1 MPLAKPSIMAK
12 RDTTTADAWAKLRN
26 LTAARIALG
35 RAGMSLP
42 TAPHL
47 EFQLAHARAR
57 DAVHAGLDTEAL
69 GEKLRGAGLEPLLLS
84 SAAPDRTTYLQRPDL
99 GRMLSPASQ
108 RLLDRRAK
116 SGRKAVAGTRP
127 TPQRRWDVVFAI
139 ADGRSALAVERD
151 ALGLL
156 NGLLPMLDRSEWTL
170 APVAVVAQGRV
181 AIGDEIGERL
191 GAGLVV
197 VLIGERPGLSA
208 PDSLGVYLT
217 WAPKV
222 CRLDAE
228 RNCISNIREGGQSYA
243 AAAATLF
250 YLMTEARRR
259 KVSGVALKDE
269 TIAPALPSAIG
280 PNFLGHQRA
289 AHDK

>member
-1 MPLAKPSIMAK
+1 MAK
-12 RDTTTADAWAKLRN
+12 RDTTTADVWAKLRN

-69 GEKLRGAGLEPLLLS
+69 GEQLRGAGLEPLLLT

-108 RLLDRRAK
+108 RLLDRRVK
-116 SGRKAVAGTRP
+116 SGRKAVVGGTRP
-127 TPQRRWDVVFAI
+127 TPQRCWDVVFAI
-139 ADGRSALAVERD
+139 ADGLSALAVERN

-156 NGLLPMLDRSEWTL
+156 RALLPMLDHNEWTL
-170 APVAVVAQGRV
+170 APVAVVAHGRV

-217 WAPKV
+217 WRPKV
-222 CRLDAE
+222 GRLDAE

-259 KVSGVALKDE
+259 KVSGVELKDE
-269 TIAPALPSAIG
+269 TVAPALPTAIG

-289 AHDK
+289 THDK

>member
-1 MPLAKPSIMAK
+1 
-12 RDTTTADAWAKLRN
+12 
-26 LTAARIALG
+26 
-35 RAGMSLP
+35 
-42 TAPHL
+42 
-47 EFQLAHARAR
+47 
-57 DAVHAGLDTEAL
+57 
-69 GEKLRGAGLEPLLLS
+69 
-84 SAAPDRTTYLQRPDL
+84 
-99 GRMLSPASQ
+99 MLSPASQ
-108 RLLDRRAK
+108 RLLDRRVK
-116 SGRKAVAGTRP
+116 SGRKAVVGGTRR
-127 TPQRRWDVVFAI
+127 TPQRRWDAAFAI
-139 ADGRSALAVERD
+139 ADGLSALAVERN

-156 NGLLPMLDRSEWTL
+156 RALLPMLDHNEWTL

-217 WAPKV
+217 WTPKV
-222 CRLDAE
+222 GRLDAE
-228 RNCISNIREGGQSYA
+228 RNCISNIRGGGQSYA

-259 KVSGVALKDE
+259 KVSGVELKDE
-269 TIAPALPSAIG
+269 TVAPALPTAIG

-289 AHDK
+289 THDK